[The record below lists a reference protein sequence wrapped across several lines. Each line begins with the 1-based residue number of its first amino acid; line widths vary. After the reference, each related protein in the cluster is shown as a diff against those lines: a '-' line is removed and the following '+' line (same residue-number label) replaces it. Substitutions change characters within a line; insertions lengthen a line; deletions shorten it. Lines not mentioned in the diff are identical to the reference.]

1 MNIKVY
7 DIEGKEK
14 GTVKLNDTVF
24 NIKPNRSAIYYALRA
39 ELANQRLGTASTK
52 ARADVRGGG
61 AKPYRQK
68 GTGRARAGTRRSPI
82 WTGGGT
88 TFGPKPRSYRIKL
101 QRKMKRLSIRSLLSM
116 KTGEQLLKVV
126 EDFSIDSGKTRDFQK
141 IALSL
146 VDEKNRG
153 RVLFVDND
161 RDPLTRRAGRNIP
174 WIQYFEANLLNTKD
188 LYYATQLILTK
199 SAVKLLN
206 EKYAENSKG

>member
-1 MNIKVY
+1 MNTKVY

-14 GTVKLNDTVF
+14 GTVRLNDSVF
-24 NIKPNRSAIYYALRA
+24 NIKPNKSAIYYALRA
-39 ELANQRLGTASTK
+39 ELANQRQGTASTK
-52 ARADVRGGG
+52 GRAEVRGGG

-88 TFGPKPRSYRIKL
+88 TFGPKPRSYRVNLPK
-101 QRKMKRLSIRSLLSM
+101 KMKRLSIRSLLSM

-126 EDFSIDSGKTRDFQK
+126 EDFSIDSGKTKDFQK
-141 IALSL
+141 IAMSL
-146 VDEKNRG
+146 VDEKNRSM
-153 RVLFVDND
+153 VLFIDND

-174 WIQYFEANLLNTKD
+174 WIHYFAANLLNTKD